1 MKVTHFPDK
10 SRSLNIIAVE
20 KITLTS
26 YVIHLL
32 HRYVQFLRNNEYSR
46 FELYAQVMSA
56 PSEKDPSAQP
66 IKPGS
71 LLKYIKMEELLSSAI
86 AKYVFNYLIDDVVN
100 KQQPI

>member
-1 MKVTHFPDK
+1 
-10 SRSLNIIAVE
+10 
-20 KITLTS
+20 
-26 YVIHLL
+26 
-32 HRYVQFLRNNEYSR
+32 
-46 FELYAQVMSA
+46 MSA

-86 AKYVFNYLIDDVVN
+86 AEYVSNYLIDDMVN